1 MTAMA
6 FTKATKKKAKLR
18 LAIMSP
24 SGYGKTYTA
33 LAIGTELG
41 QRVAVID
48 TERGSSELYSGRF
61 SFDVLNLDTF
71 SPQSYI
77 DAIHAAEKAGYD
89 VLIIDSLSHGW
100 SGIGGALEQ
109 VDNAAARSTS
119 KNKFTAWREVT
130 PLHNAMV
137 DAILRSPMHIIAT
150 MRVKTEWVL
159 EEDER
164 GKKHPVKK
172 GLQPIQRDGLEY
184 EFTVVADMH
193 ENHSMTVSKTRC
205 EALDGKLFRK
215 PGKDVADILVGW
227 LNDGAEPGRQAT
239 PPPAPDSKTRLEK
252 QLEASVDAN
261 WGKWLQTAEESLR
274 MGAKDGRLLEA
285 WTSVVDDAN
294 RLCPPSPVL
303 NSIKAIKDDLK
314 KMNGKAAQ

>member
-1 MTAMA
+1 MTMQ
-6 FTKATKKKAKLR
+6 FQKATKKKAKLR
-18 LAIMSP
+18 LALMSP

-41 QRVAVID
+41 QRVAVVD

-109 VDNAAARSTS
+109 VDNIAARSSS
-119 KNKFTAWREVT
+119 KNKFAAWREVT
-130 PLHNAMV
+130 PLHNALV
-137 DAILRSPMHIIAT
+137 DAILRSSMHIIAT

-159 EEDER
+159 EEDDR
-164 GKKHPVKK
+164 GKKVPVKK

-215 PGKDVADILVGW
+215 PGKDVAEILVNW
-227 LNDGAEPGRQAT
+227 LNDGAEASASPG
-239 PPPAPDSKTRLEK
+239 PVKTSLEK
-252 QLEASVDAN
+252 QLKASVESN
-261 WGKWLQTAEESLR
+261 WQRWLSNAEESLR
-274 MGAKDGRLLEA
+274 LAAREGHLLEA
-285 WTSVVDDAN
+285 WSNVVDDVN
-294 RLCPPSPVL
+294 RLHPPTEVVEAA
-303 NSIKAIKDDLK
+303 KALKDDLK
-314 KMNGKAAQ
+314 KLNGQAQAS